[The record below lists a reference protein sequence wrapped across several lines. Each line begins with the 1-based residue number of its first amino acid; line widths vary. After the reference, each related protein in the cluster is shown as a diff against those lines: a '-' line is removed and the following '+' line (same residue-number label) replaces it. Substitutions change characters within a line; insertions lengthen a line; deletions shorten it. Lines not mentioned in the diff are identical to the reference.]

1 MAKYR
6 TGLPQL
12 LGNVFL
18 ADGGLE
24 TTLVFH
30 DGLELPEFA
39 AFDLLKNDEG
49 RRYLEKYY
57 LTYIDL
63 ARRYNAGFIL
73 ESATWRASPDWA
85 KVLGYSSQELE
96 DFNHKSIDMLVDLR
110 NQHETSTSPMVIS
123 GCVGPRGDG
132 YNPAELFTE
141 YDAQDYHSVQIGTF
155 AESEADMISAITMT
169 LAAEAIGIARA
180 AKAAG
185 MPSVI
190 SFTVETDGCLP
201 TGQTLKE
208 AIIEVDSATDHAPA
222 YFMINCAH
230 PDHFSDVVSGGA
242 SWLDRIG
249 GLRANASR
257 MSHAELDQAEELDD
271 GNPVEFGLQCGELRA
286 KLNNLHVVGGCCGT
300 DHRHVEEVCKTLAA
314 QQHTRAA

>member
-18 ADGGLE
+18 ADGGME

-39 AFDLLKNDEG
+39 AFDLLKNEEG
-49 RRYLEKYY
+49 RQHLEKYY

-63 ARRYNAGFIL
+63 AHRYNAGFIL

-85 KVLGYSSQELE
+85 ERLGYSRLELE
-96 DFNHKSIDMLVDLR
+96 DFNHKSIDMLAALR
-110 NQHETSTSPMVIS
+110 NQHETATSPMVIS

-132 YNPAELFTE
+132 YNPASLLTEL
-141 YDAQDYHSVQIGTF
+141 DAQDYHSVQIATF
-155 AESEADMISAITMT
+155 ADSAADMISAITMT
-169 LAAEAIGIARA
+169 HSAEAIGIARA
-180 AKAAG
+180 AQAVG

-201 TGQTLKE
+201 TGQPLKE
-208 AIIEVDSATDHAPA
+208 AILEVDSATGHAPA

-230 PDHFSDVVSGGA
+230 PDHFAEVVSGGA

-257 MSHAELDQAEELDD
+257 MSHAELDQAEVLDD
-271 GNPVEFGLQCGELRA
+271 GDPVEFGHQYGELRA

-300 DHRHVEEVCKTLAA
+300 DHRHVEEICKTFS
-314 QQHTRAA
+314 QQHHTRAA